1 MPRLIVPSS
10 GGGRKLMRTLLA
22 GAAEGDRDC
31 SGVGE
36 TEGDSSGVGEGVG
49 AGDSGATAATANSKD
64 TRIGNRQSAIGIL
77 LNVIAPVYV
86 WESVIAPFT
95 VAQKFFIDSIC
106 DELIVQ
112 SIEAG
117 KMIHRPLGCVFACR
131 SGLHEESPVARLR
144 QQKFAGQL
152 LEDTIS

>member
-10 GGGRKLMRTLLA
+10 GGGRKLMRTLFE
-22 GAAEGDRDC
+22 GAVEGEADC
-31 SGVGE
+31 SGIVGE

-49 AGDSGATAATANSKD
+49 AGDSCATAATANSND
-64 TRIGNRQSAIGIL
+64 ARIGNRESASGIL

-117 KMIHRPLGCVFACR
+117 KMIHRPLGC
-131 SGLHEESPVARLR
+131 GL
-144 QQKFAGQL
+144 
-152 LEDTIS
+152 

>member
-1 MPRLIVPSS
+1 MPSS
-10 GGGRKLMRTLLA
+10 GGGRKLMRTLLE
-22 GAAEGDRDC
+22 GAAEGEGDG

-36 TEGDSSGVGEGVG
+36 KEGDSSGVGETEDDSSGVGKAVG
-49 AGDSGATAATANSKD
+49 AGDSCATAATANSND
-64 TRIGNRQSAIGIL
+64 ARIGNRQSAVGIS

-95 VAQKFFIDSIC
+95 VAQKFFIDIC

-117 KMIHRPLGCVFACR
+117 KMIHRALGCVFACC
-131 SGLHEESPVARLR
+131 SAFDEECPVARLR
-144 QQKFAGQL
+144 EQKLAGQL
-152 LEDTIS
+152 L